1 MVIENLNDVLF
12 EKCIEDI
19 LSMGKNRV
27 FDLFDFM
34 DIDDKIPRNILQ
46 IYLIEILLSMEKNKF
61 IKAKKIFKIHFLNC
75 ETYECILNEIIRLFF
90 KKKYLKARDIILHYL
105 NKNPKDMYLFYVC
118 HMIDFNFGFKDSML
132 KVLDVMQ
139 IKPEN
144 KFYSY
149 YEGIKAFILSE
160 NSIYKQS
167 FLAAKQALKM
177 NKKDIYALHA
187 ICHYYYDTKKF
198 VQGKKL
204 MQNQRDLWMN
214 NYSMRLHLSWHYAL
228 FLFYTHDL
236 ENIEKI
242 YKFLRVKNNEN
253 ALEDLDASSLAVRLK
268 VLYNMRIDFIE
279 ADIKALFDS
288 WNCFKELG
296 FYFFNDFHAALVFV
310 LANRVDLI
318 DVLIKKTR
326 LSLPFGFYK
335 HKIKILKAIKYYHL
349 KRYDKVIYLLDEK
362 MDYSFMGG
370 SRAQRNIIYE
380 ILKQAK
386 LNLRRVNG

>member
-1 MVIENLNDVLF
+1 M
-12 EKCIEDI
+12 
-19 LSMGKNRV
+19 
-27 FDLFDFM
+27 
-34 DIDDKIPRNILQ
+34 
-46 IYLIEILLSMEKNKF
+46 
-61 IKAKKIFKIHFLNC
+61 
-75 ETYECILNEIIRLFF
+75 
-90 KKKYLKARDIILHYL
+90 HYL

-253 ALEDLDASSLAVRLK
+253 ALEDLDASSLAFRLK

-362 MDYSFMGG
+362 RKDGLFVYG
-370 SRAQRNIIYE
+370 R
-380 ILKQAK
+380 K
-386 LNLRRVNG
+386 